1 MIHVT
6 VALVLAHLR
15 LAAARQLLT
24 MFYVK
29 VLTTNYSSRQLQY
42 STQLT
47 RYLLDERNV
56 KNGLNKTS
64 QPGPLLW

>member
-29 VLTTNYSSRQLQY
+29 VLTTNYNSRQY